1 MSMLVRF
8 DSTETGEVLMYAETA
23 RTLLEIVGKECS
35 ARGVFTREEMPA
47 AVARLRAAVAAAGRP
62 PEPKDAEEEAER
74 AREPVVGLSQRAW
87 PLMDMLERTA
97 MSRGEAHVVWEA
109 AAPF

>member
-1 MSMLVRF
+1 MVSVIHSVAALSDF
-8 DSTETGEVLMYAETA
+8 DQFLATLSEGLSAEDA
-23 RTLLEIVGKECS
+23 
-35 ARGVFTREEMPA
+35 
-47 AVARLRAAVAAAGRP
+47 ARLRAAVAAAGRP